1 MSEEFD
7 IIHAHDWLSIPA
19 GLVAKEATGKPLI
32 VHIHATEFDR
42 SGGQGVD
49 QRVYDVERE
58 GMQKADAVI
67 AVSNLTKSI
76 IVTKYGIPE
85 SKIEVIHNGVN
96 EIIGGNVDINLTA
109 LKEEYKLVLFVGRL
123 TIQKGPDIFL
133 KVAREV
139 LAHYEKVIFIVAG
152 SGDMKE
158 QLINE
163 AAALGISD
171 RVIFTGFMRDESLR
185 KLFSSA
191 DLFVMPSVSEPFG
204 ITALESLISGTP
216 VLVSKQSGASE
227 VVIHSLK
234 TDYWDVNEM
243 TNQIVSVL
251 SNDSLQQTLK
261 ENGYMEVQGLRW
273 TKCAR
278 KTKDVYKKVMN
289 NSLE

>member
-1 MSEEFD
+1 
-7 IIHAHDWLSIPA
+7 
-19 GLVAKEATGKPLI
+19 
-32 VHIHATEFDR
+32 
-42 SGGQGVD
+42 
-49 QRVYDVERE
+49 
-58 GMQKADAVI
+58 
-67 AVSNLTKSI
+67 
-76 IVTKYGIPE
+76 
-85 SKIEVIHNGVN
+85 
-96 EIIGGNVDINLTA
+96 
-109 LKEEYKLVLFVGRL
+109 
-123 TIQKGPDIFL
+123 
-133 KVAREV
+133 
-139 LAHYEKVIFIVAG
+139 
-152 SGDMKE
+152 
-158 QLINE
+158 
-163 AAALGISD
+163 
-171 RVIFTGFMRDESLR
+171 MRDESLR

-273 TKCAR
+273 TKSAR